1 MTGFFIVVVNR
12 GTHGELSAD
21 FIITSCE
28 NSRTDTTN
36 GINITTTNVQNGQ
49 PVDKTFKYVCS
60 FLILNRFIIII
71 LCRVVSVDK
80 LKQRY
85 GRFGLKF
92 IFFCTSDDSN
102 NLLIRSKV
110 INIVHLE
117 TTGFEYTH

>member
-80 LKQRY
+80 
-85 GRFGLKF
+85 
-92 IFFCTSDDSN
+92 
-102 NLLIRSKV
+102 
-110 INIVHLE
+110 
-117 TTGFEYTH
+117 